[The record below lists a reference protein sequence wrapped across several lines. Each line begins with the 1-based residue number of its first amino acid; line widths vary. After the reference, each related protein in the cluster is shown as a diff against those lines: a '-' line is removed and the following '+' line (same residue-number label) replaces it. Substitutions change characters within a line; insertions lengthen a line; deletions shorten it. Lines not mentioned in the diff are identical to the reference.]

1 MDFCPLRDLMSHL
14 THTFPRPS
22 GLQGRIGHVLS
33 MPKILKDTTNVR
45 SQCVTRK

>member
-1 MDFCPLRDLMSHL
+1 MDFYPLRDLMRHL
-14 THTFPRPS
+14 THIFPRPS
-22 GLQGRIGHVLS
+22 GLQGYVLS